1 MAVGTIIGLAMM
13 AQGAV
18 ATIEQVDVA
27 YDAMAAGRSAAA
39 IARIESNDALDASDP
54 ARLINLGIAYA
65 RQGDTATARN
75 MFQRVLSHDSAY
87 MLETSHGQWV
97 EAGVLARKALA
108 ALDAGTFDSV
118 HRTAS
123 R

>member
-1 MAVGTIIGLAMM
+1 MAAGTIISLVMM

-18 ATIEQVDVA
+18 ATMEHVDVA
-27 YDAMAAGRSAAA
+27 YDAMAEGRSAAA

-54 ARLINLGIAYA
+54 ARLINLGVAYA
-65 RQGDTATARN
+65 RQGDKAKARS
-75 MFQRVLSHDSAY
+75 MFQRVLSRDSAY
-87 MLETSHGQWV
+87 MLETSHGQWI

-108 ALDAGTFDSV
+108 ALDAGTFETM

>member
-1 MAVGTIIGLAMM
+1 MAAGTVIGLVML
-13 AQGAV
+13 AQGAT

-27 YDAMAAGRSAAA
+27 YDALSAGRNAAA
-39 IARIESNDALDASDP
+39 IAQIEGNDALDARDP

-65 RQGDTATARN
+65 RQGDAATARTL
-75 MFQRVLSHDSAY
+75 FQRVLSNGEGY
-87 MLETSHGQWV
+87 MLETSRGSWV
-97 EAGVLARKALA
+97 DASALAREALA
-108 ALDAGTFDSV
+108 KLDAGAFESV